1 MGSMSGREY
10 WCMVVVVVVIFFLF
24 FLATR
29 VLSERIDEVVE
40 PLPGRVICVCGCGC
54 FFFLVLIHGCCT
66 FSCVLVYLRLGLVYP
81 WAYFPR
87 SDTFLLQSVKCICR
101 SFFTPSSIVHAS
113 VIDSCISFTVLIGHH
128 SLLHHSICQSACVP
142 HSLLTASQAWLSHC
156 LSVPIISALPA
167 DCQNIPMHRSVSRQ
181 LPCLYFVKR
190 KLFVRGRGEHNE
202 CSGLF
207 SLGVS

>member
-1 MGSMSGREY
+1 MGVVHSRVFLSIYGWGLSIREL
-10 WCMVVVVVVIFFLF
+10 I
-24 FLATR
+24 FLAATR
-29 VLSERIDEVVE
+29 FCSNQWSAFAIV
-40 PLPGRVICVCGCGC
+40 
-54 FFFLVLIHGCCT
+54 
-66 FSCVLVYLRLGLVYP
+66 FSL
-81 WAYFPR
+81 
-87 SDTFLLQSVKCICR
+87 
-101 SFFTPSSIVHAS
+101 PSSTVHAS

-128 SLLHHSICQSACVP
+128 SLLHQSICQSACVP

-190 KLFVRGRGEHNE
+190 KWFVRGRGEHNE